1 MTTRTPTNI
10 LSDVMNNASRL
21 VRREVDLARA
31 EVDEN
36 LRQAAVAI
44 GLIVAAIVIL
54 LVALNVLAGA
64 LVAAITELGV
74 PAGWSALLVGGVFAV
89 IAILMLLKGKND
101 LSATS
106 LAPTKSARNLRRD
119 AMAVKE
125 ATQ

>member
-1 MTTRTPTNI
+1 MSTRTPTSI
-10 LSDVMNNASRL
+10 LGDVMNNISRL

-31 EVDEN
+31 EVDQN

-44 GLIVAAIVIL
+44 GMIVGAIVVL

-64 LVAAITELGV
+64 FVAAITELGV

-101 LSATS
+101 LSAAS
-106 LAPTKSARNLRRD
+106 LAPTRSARNLRRD
-119 AMAVKE
+119 ALAVKE
-125 ATQ
+125 AAQ

>member
-74 PAGWSALLVGGVFAV
+74 TAGWSALIVGGVFAV

>member
-1 MTTRTPTNI
+1 MTTRTPTHI

-74 PAGWSALLVGGVFAV
+74 PAGWSALIVGGIFAV

-119 AMAVKE
+119 AMSVKE

>member
-10 LSDVMNNASRL
+10 LGDVMNNASRL

-74 PAGWSALLVGGVFAV
+74 PAGWSALIVGGVFAV
-89 IAILMLLKGKND
+89 VAILMLLKGKND

>member
-1 MTTRTPTNI
+1 
-10 LSDVMNNASRL
+10 MNNISRL

-31 EVDEN
+31 EVDQN

-44 GLIVAAIVIL
+44 GMIVGAIVVL

-64 LVAAITELGV
+64 FVAAITELGV

-101 LSATS
+101 LSAAS
-106 LAPTKSARNLRRD
+106 LAPTRSARNLRRD
-119 AMAVKE
+119 ALAVKE
-125 ATQ
+125 AAQ

>member
-1 MTTRTPTNI
+1 MSARTPTSI
-10 LSDVMNNASRL
+10 LADVMDNVSRL

-31 EVDEN
+31 EMDEN

-44 GLIVAAIVIL
+44 GLIVGAIVVL

-74 PAGWSALLVGGVFAV
+74 APGWSALIVGGIFAL
-89 IAILMLLKGKND
+89 IAVGMLIKGKND

-106 LAPTKSARNLRRD
+106 LAPSKSARNLRRD
-119 AMAVKE
+119 AAAVRE

>member
-74 PAGWSALLVGGVFAV
+74 PAGWSALIVGGVFAV

-101 LSATS
+101 LSATG

>member
-1 MTTRTPTNI
+1 MSTRTPTSI
-10 LSDVMNNASRL
+10 LGDVMNNISRL

-31 EVDEN
+31 EVDQN

-44 GLIVAAIVIL
+44 GMIVGAIVVL

-101 LSATS
+101 LSAAS
-106 LAPTKSARNLRRD
+106 LAPTRSARNLRRD
-119 AMAVKE
+119 ALAVKE
-125 ATQ
+125 AAQ

>member
-1 MTTRTPTNI
+1 MTNRTPTNI
-10 LSDVMNNASRL
+10 LGDVMNNVSRL

-31 EVDEN
+31 EVDHN

-44 GLIVAAIVIL
+44 GMIVGAIVVL

-74 PAGWSALLVGGVFAV
+74 PAGWSALIVGGGFAI

-106 LAPTKSARNLRRD
+106 LAPSKSARNLRRD
-119 AMAVKE
+119 ALAVKE

>member
-74 PAGWSALLVGGVFAV
+74 PAGWSALIVGGVFAV